1 MICSF
6 FGHRDV
12 ELTEELIERTKAE
25 INKAVKDGCRIF
37 YFGGYGDFDD
47 LCYKIVTDI
56 KNEKPDLDIKRVFCV
71 SKEKELRKL
80 PSGVKREDYE
90 EMIYPNL
97 SFDYWYTSIYYRN
110 CAMIDDSDK
119 VIFYVEQRENSGAYK
134 AYQYAMKKKKNIIN
148 LF

>member
-80 PSGVKREDYE
+80 PRGVKREDYE

-110 CAMIDDSDK
+110 CAMIDDSEK

-134 AYQYAMKKKKNIIN
+134 AYQYATKKKKNIIN